1 MADKTGDDDKSGKR
15 SLKGGGGGGAV
26 ASVRTRLAQLVWLFF
41 LIAALFLA
49 VGALCIALDFNRD
62 NPLVEFVIGGAD
74 LLDLGIF
81 SRDGGIKEFTEG
93 GKDSQETKN
102 ALFNWGIGAIAYL
115 IVGRI
120 LDRVIR
126 P

>member
-1 MADKTGDDDKSGKR
+1 MADKKDDEKSRKR
-15 SLKGGGGGGAV
+15 VEGSGGV
-26 ASVRTRLAQLVWLFF
+26 ATVRTRLAQLVWLFF

-49 VGALCIALDFNRD
+49 VGALCVALDFNQD

-74 LLDLGIF
+74 LFDLGIF

-93 GKDSQETKN
+93 SKDSQETKN
-102 ALFNWGIGAIAYL
+102 ALFNWGVGAIVYL